1 MHYTQAKQGRI
12 FVIRLEDN
20 DAIPDCI
27 EQFARDNHINMAQV
41 TIIGGIHKGEIV
53 SGPRYSDRMPPEP
66 MLIPVDGA
74 HEVVGLGL
82 IAPNE
87 QGNPILHLHAATG
100 RAGKTVTGCL
110 RSGVSTWLIGEV
122 IIHEILGAAA
132 KRIMDT
138 ASGFELL
145 EVD

>member
-1 MHYTQAKQGRI
+1 MKASEGTMGRV

-27 EQFARDNHINMAQV
+27 EQFARENHINMGQV

-74 HEVVGLGL
+74 HEVVGVGF

-87 QGNPILHLHAATG
+87 QGDPVLHLHAATG

-122 IIHEILGAAA
+122 IICEILGATAR
-132 KRIMDT
+132 RIMDT